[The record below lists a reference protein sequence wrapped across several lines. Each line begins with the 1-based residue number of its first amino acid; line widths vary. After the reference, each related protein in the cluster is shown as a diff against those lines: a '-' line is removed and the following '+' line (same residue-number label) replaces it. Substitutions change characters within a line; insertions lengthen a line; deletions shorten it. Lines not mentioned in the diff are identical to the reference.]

1 MGDSPHDRIIAT
13 HCPINSTRNLCYCL
27 DVVSHIYFHLLEMS
41 EYPNSFD
48 ELTFFISFTKF
59 IFGAI
64 AVSSASRDTLFKFG
78 VCFWTNVSEILQN
91 QILVNIIDQS
101 LQV

>member
-13 HCPINSTRNLCYCL
+13 HCPINSMRNLCYFL
-27 DVVSHIYFHLLEMS
+27 DVMSHIYFHLALEMS
-41 EYPNSFD
+41 EYHNSFY

-64 AVSSASRDTLFKFG
+64 AVNSASRDTLFNFG

-91 QILVNIIDQS
+91 QILINIIDQS
-101 LQV
+101 L